1 MHGSIGEVDFRR
13 TRTKALR
20 ELPLSPTSLDRDDD
34 APARHRDPRA
44 SPARARV
51 KILAVDDRA
60 ENLLA
65 IESVLRNPEYEIV
78 KARSGGDA
86 LRFLLHDDCALILMD
101 VQMPIMDGIET
112 ARLIRANERTRAIPI
127 VFVTAMREQERYVAR
142 GYDAG
147 AIDYLLKP
155 VDPDI
160 LRAKVGAFV
169 ELHRAKQEIVR
180 QGALLREQEK
190 KERQRVLAHLELASL
205 RRERAAQERYRRL
218 IDGISHAI
226 VWTMDPQTLACTFV
240 SPSAVELLGHPLDR
254 WAGALD
260 GWIRLLPE
268 KDRAP
273 FVAALR
279 GLSAGRDDVTLEHD
293 LVQVDGRTL
302 RFETDLR
309 RVPAAEEGRFEVR
322 AFSVDVTDARLAEEA
337 LEFLDHA
344 GASLARSLD
353 LTTTAETAARI
364 GVPFLGDAAV
374 VVVDPVHELPALLAA
389 AHRVPQRVAPL
400 RELAGSATLPAPPAD
415 GRAEMRDDLR
425 ALVTPELAARAE
437 AVFGAGPIRVV
448 SVALRGRDRAM
459 GTLRLFA
466 GTRQGRDGAR
476 ELRLAEELARRAAQ
490 ALDHALVYRDAQHAV
505 SVRDE
510 FISIASHELRTPLTP
525 LQLHMKALQRGAASL
540 PEGAPREA
548 QLERVAACAR
558 QVDRMT
564 RLVANLLDVTRLHA
578 GRLEVE
584 REPLDLGELVGDA
597 AGRFRD
603 ELARAG
609 RELHLRVEPGVSGTW
624 DRLKLDQVVTNLVS
638 NAVRY
643 GGQGAVTV
651 TLRREGG
658 AAVLR
663 VADRGIGIA
672 EEDLAIVFD
681 RYSKGVNSRAHGGL
695 GLGLYITRGIVEA
708 HGGVVEV
715 ESRLGEGSAFTV
727 RLPVAQAG

>member
-1 MHGSIGEVDFRR
+1 M
-13 TRTKALR
+13 R
-20 ELPLSPTSLDRDDD
+20 ELSLSPHSLDRDDE
-34 APARHRDPRA
+34 APARHRDPRT

-101 VQMPIMDGIET
+101 VQMPVMDGIET

-160 LRAKVGAFV
+160 LRAKVSAFV

-190 KERQRVLAHLELASL
+190 KERQRVLAQLELASL

-240 SPSAVELLGHPLDR
+240 SPSAAELLGHPLER
-254 WAGALD
+254 WTGALD
-260 GWIRLLPE
+260 GWVRLVAE

-273 FVAALR
+273 LVLALR
-279 GLSAGRDDVTLEHD
+279 RLSPNGGDVTLEHD
-293 LVQVDGRTL
+293 LVRADGRTL
-302 RFETDLR
+302 RFETAVR
-309 RVPAAEEGRFEVR
+309 VVPAEEEGRFEVR

-344 GASLARSLD
+344 GATLARSLD
-353 LTTTAETAARI
+353 LATTAEAAARA
-364 GVPFLGDAAV
+364 GVPFLADAAM

-389 AHRVPQRVAPL
+389 AHRDPSRVDAL
-400 RELAGSATLPAPPAD
+400 RELAGAAALETPPED
-415 GRAEMRDDLR
+415 GRSETREDLR
-425 ALVTPELAARAE
+425 ALLAPDLLPRAE
-437 AVFGAGPIRVV
+437 EVFGSGPIRVV
-448 SVALRGRDRAM
+448 SVALRGRDRAL

-466 GTRQGRDGAR
+466 GTRHGRDGAR
-476 ELRLAEELARRAAQ
+476 ELRLAEELGRRAAQ
-490 ALDHALVYRDAQHAV
+490 ALDHALVYRDARHAV

-510 FISIASHELRTPLTP
+510 FISVASHELRTPLTP
-525 LQLHMKALQRGAASL
+525 LQLHMRALQRGAAGL
-540 PEGAPREA
+540 PEGLQREA
-548 QLERVAACAR
+548 QLERVATCAR

-578 GRLEVE
+578 GRLELE

-597 AGRFRD
+597 AARFRD

-609 RELHLRVEPGVSGTW
+609 RELELRLEAGVRGTW

-643 GGQGAVTV
+643 GGDGTVTV
-651 TLRREGG
+651 TLRRDEVE
-658 AAVLR
+658 AVLV

-672 EEDLAIVFD
+672 EEDLAVVFD
-681 RYSKGVNSRAHGGL
+681 RYRKGVNSRAHGGL
-695 GLGLYITRGIVEA
+695 GLGLYISRGIVEA
-708 HGGVVEV
+708 HGGAVEV

-727 RLPVAQAG
+727 RLPIAPAG